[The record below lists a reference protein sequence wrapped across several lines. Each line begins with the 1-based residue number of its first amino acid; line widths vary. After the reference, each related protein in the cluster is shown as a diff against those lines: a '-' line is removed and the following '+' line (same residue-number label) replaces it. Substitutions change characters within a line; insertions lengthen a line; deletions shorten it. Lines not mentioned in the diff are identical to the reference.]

1 MKKSRIKPLYI
12 AAAAVIVVILTA
24 VAVLISFTSSK
35 NDSSKTAQVSL
46 DKANLKADGQLE
58 QPSQK
63 EKTQV
68 DILFDNKAIAVGTSL
83 KVTAIVTPDDNDRA
97 IVWTSSNEAVFTV
110 DKDGIITIVGEG
122 VATLTATVGSVSD
135 AVVIEG
141 IRSIADGSDNGFS
154 VYIPSSGN
162 TYSESNNSGAGTGSG
177 TGGGSSNGGS
187 TVGSSSGGSSTGGG
201 STGGSSSEGGS
212 TGGGSTGG
220 SSSGGSSTGGGSTGG
235 DSSEGGSTGGGS
247 TGGSSSGGS
256 STGGGSTGGD
266 SSEGGSTGGGST
278 GADSSGIEDAIVDN
292 GFEQT
297 LSNVYVC
304 VDNGTYYGEI
314 ITQSN
319 VTIIYIK
326 QRSAEFDRR
335 INNVLESLLP
345 GNSSQVWNNYLS
357 ASTDRTFTVDGRKVR
372 IVVAAGGGHSQIVIY
387 N

>member
-1 MKKSRIKPLYI
+1 MRINDKMKKSRIKPLYI

-141 IRSIADGSDNGFS
+141 ISSIADGSDNGFS

-162 TYSESNNSGAGTGSG
+162 TYSESNNSDAGTGSG

-201 STGGSSSEGGS
+201 STGGSSA
-212 TGGGSTGG
+212 GG
-220 SSSGGSSTGGGSTGG
+220 SSSGGSLTGDGSTGG

-256 STGGGSTGGD
+256 STGGGSTGGG

>member
-177 TGGGSSNGGS
+177 TGGGSANGGSTGGNSTGGGS
-187 TVGSSSGGSSTGGG
+187 TVGSLSEGSSTGGG
-201 STGGSSSEGGS
+201 STGGSS
-212 TGGGSTGG
+212 T
-220 SSSGGSSTGGGSTGG
+220 GGSSTGGGSIGG
-235 DSSEGGSTGGGS
+235 DSA
-247 TGGSSSGGS
+247 GSSSSEGS
-256 STGGGSTGGD
+256 STGGGSTVGS
-266 SSEGGSTGGGST
+266 SSEGSSTGVGST
-278 GADSSGIEDAIVDN
+278 GAGSSGIGDAIVDN

-335 INNVLESLLP
+335 INNVLESLIP

>member
-1 MKKSRIKPLYI
+1 MRINDKMKKSRIKPLYI
-12 AAAAVIVVILTA
+12 AVAVVIVVILTA

-110 DKDGIITIVGEG
+110 DKDGIITIAGEG

-162 TYSESNNSGAGTGSG
+162 TYSENDNLG
-177 TGGGSSNGGS
+177 
-187 TVGSSSGGSSTGGG
+187 
-201 STGGSSSEGGS
+201 GGS
-212 TGGGSTGG
+212 TGGGSIGGDSAG
-220 SSSGGSSTGGGSTGG
+220 SSSSEGSSTGV
-235 DSSEGGSTGGGS
+235 
-247 TGGSSSGGS
+247 
-256 STGGGSTGGD
+256 
-266 SSEGGSTGGGST
+266 GST
-278 GADSSGIEDAIVDN
+278 GAGSSGIEDAIVDN

-335 INNVLESLLP
+335 INNVLESLIP